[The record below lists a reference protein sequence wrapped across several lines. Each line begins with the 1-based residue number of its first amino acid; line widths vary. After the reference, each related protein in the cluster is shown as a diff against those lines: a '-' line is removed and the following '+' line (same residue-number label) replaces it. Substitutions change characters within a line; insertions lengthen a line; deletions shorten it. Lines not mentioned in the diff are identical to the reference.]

1 MYEKKKVKNHLK
13 KRLVIVQNGEEEDD
27 VDGRGSEEH
36 VNGYK
41 YAEKDEESAKK
52 ETLIPNIFFYLVAE
66 FFMF

>member
-1 MYEKKKVKNHLK
+1 MKRKKVKNHLK
-13 KRLVIVQNGEEEDD
+13 KRLVIVQNDEEEDD

-41 YAEKDEESAKK
+41 YAEKDEEKK
-52 ETLIPNIFFYLVAE
+52 KVEETLIPNIFYLVAE